1 MTRKILIRL
10 VTPELAKAIDDL
22 IEGRK
27 HLRTYPGGHKK
38 EKVVKERKKAG
49 VTGAKIWMI

>member
-1 MTRKILIRL
+1 MKKILIRL

-27 HLRTYPGGHKK
+27 HLRTYPGGKKK
-38 EKVVKERKKAG
+38 EKVVKEKKVKEG
-49 VTGAKIWMI
+49 VTGAKVWMM